1 MVSSESEA
9 KPVSRKV
16 IMHTPYIEL
25 TEFSVYVIRTAARVI
40 VGVVSIV
47 VLASLVKF
55 VVPKITPDPIVKIQ
69 MVEGSKPITLPN
81 GKVLMQCGI
90 TGMSWLQ
97 MCDDVYRYTLKIT
110 GTACNVMGSIAVSRK
125 PARRK
130 NITWDSKDLG
140 CK

>member
-1 MVSSESEA
+1 
-9 KPVSRKV
+9 
-16 IMHTPYIEL
+16 MHTPYFEL
-25 TEFSVYVIRTAARVI
+25 TELSAYVVRTVARVI

-47 VLASLVKF
+47 VFASLVKF
-55 VVPKITPDPIVKIQ
+55 VVPKITPEPIVKIQ
-69 MVEGSKPITLPN
+69 MVEGSQPISLPN

-110 GTACNVMGSIAVSRK
+110 GTACNVPPGSVVVSTR
-125 PARRK
+125 PVRRK